1 MESDCLVKYTCKIC
15 NILPTHPILAGD
27 GRFYHEKCIESH
39 FKRCIDSDGSIS
51 SPVTKQPIGTQT
63 IQPVTIP
70 RYIEKLSS
78 CEGLEQRSPYID
90 DSSQHETNSEMVRV
104 TKEKA
109 SHGSAQHMTLL
120 GRWYLL
126 GEEDGIDCDVKR
138 GIELCQAADLLGDCN
153 AKAYL
158 GLCLFCG
165 FGVEKDRE
173 EGFAQLVEAA
183 FEGSA
188 FAAYKLGCYYF
199 SGTHGFKEDRKNALK
214 WLNRAEGN
222 KHLLTSA
229 ESSKLQKYLTGS
241 SDLTSESDQETTISH
256 STFDV
261 RSEVD
266 TVDTTAATTNL
277 TS

>member
-1 MESDCLVKYTCKIC
+1 MDSNRLVLKYTCKIC
-15 NILPTHPILAGD
+15 NILPKRPVCAED
-27 GRFYHEKCIESH
+27 GHFYHEICLETHYKE
-39 FKRCIDSDGSIS
+39 CIDSDVIIL
-51 SPVTKQPIGTQT
+51 SPVTKKPIGTQT

-70 RYIEKLSS
+70 RYIEKLTSY
-78 CEGLEQRSPYID
+78 EGLEQRSQDI
-90 DSSQHETNSEMVRV
+90 DSSQHETISEMITL
-104 TKEKA
+104 TKEK
-109 SHGSAQHMTLL
+109 SEQGSAQYMARL

-126 GEEDGIDCDVKR
+126 GEGDGIDCDTKR
-138 GIELCQAADLLGDCN
+138 GVELCQAADLLGDCN

-183 FEGSA
+183 CEGSA

-199 SGTHGFKEDRKNALK
+199 SGTHGFKNDRRNALK
-214 WLNRAEGN
+214 WLTRAGGN

-229 ESSKLQKYLTGS
+229 ESSNLQKYLTLLADVS
-241 SDLTSESDQETTISH
+241 SESDHGTTTSQ
-256 STFDV
+256 STIDM

-266 TVDTTAATTNL
+266 TVNSTAATTSL

>member
-1 MESDCLVKYTCKIC
+1 MDSDCLSKYTCKIC
-15 NILPTHPILAGD
+15 NTLPRLPVLAED
-27 GRFYHEKCIESH
+27 GEFYHEACIETH
-39 FKRCIDSDGSIS
+39 FKKCIDSDESIS
-51 SPVTKQPIGTQT
+51 SPVTKKPMGTQT

-70 RYIEKLSS
+70 RYIEKLTSY
-78 CEGLEQRSPYID
+78 EGLEQRSQDID
-90 DSSQHETNSEMVRV
+90 DSSQHETNSEKITL

-109 SHGSAQHMTLL
+109 SHGSAQHMALL

-138 GIELCQAADLLGDCN
+138 GIELCQAAVLLGDCN

-199 SGTHGFKEDRKNALK
+199 SGTHGFKEDWRSALK
-214 WLNRAEGN
+214 WLNRAEEN
-222 KHLLTSA
+222 KHLLTYV
-229 ESSKLQKYLTGS
+229 ESSNLHKYLTLGS
-241 SDLTSESDQETTISH
+241 SYLTSDSDL
-256 STFDV
+256 
-261 RSEVD
+261 
-266 TVDTTAATTNL
+266 AK
-277 TS
+277 